1 MYSSLN
7 SKLYKVIKTHLLQ
20 FGDIPTI
27 AWLLFFSKSVGFS
40 TWSLIIMIYDC
51 DFTKMTI
58 LGNNINDDTI
68 EAIFAIFN

>member
-1 MYSSLN
+1 
-7 SKLYKVIKTHLLQ
+7 
-20 FGDIPTI
+20 
-27 AWLLFFSKSVGFS
+27 
-40 TWSLIIMIYDC
+40 MIYDC